1 MTLVICVSTY
11 NRNLSL
17 IRCLKSINNLY
28 VVSNIKIKIIVVDNS
43 AKRNSFKPVKKLKK
57 LFKYK
62 IIQLHEKRR
71 GIVYAR
77 NRFLKRVKK
86 INPKFIC
93 FFDDDCVV
101 DRFWL
106 KNVFKIIKSTNAE
119 IVTGPQIPLKKKSL
133 NNLNLI
139 NYSQFFEK
147 TYKEDTKRVNW
158 AASNNVL
165 LVYDIIKK
173 HKLIFDKALNKFGV
187 GEDQLFFS
195 RLNNYGYKIYWSK
208 NIKVFEAIHRHRQN
222 LSWLIR
228 RSFRLGVLG
237 HYIDMNIHGKLVG
250 FVVNYLKCIFYFTK
264 ASVNI
269 FLFFNNE
276 FQTQLLNY
284 FSRFYGRLVGPFV
297 LKKIDFFRK

>member
-43 AKRNSFKPVKKLKK
+43 TKRNSFKPVKKLKK

-71 GIVYAR
+71 GVVYAR

-119 IVTGPQIPLKKKSL
+119 IVTGPQLPLKKNYLNKS
-133 NNLNLI
+133 NII
-139 NYSQFFEK
+139 NYSRFFEK
-147 TYKEDTKRVNW
+147 KYKSNIQKVNW
-158 AASNNVL
+158 AASNNVFL
-165 LVYDIIKK
+165 EYDIIKK
-173 HKLIFDKALNKFGV
+173 HKLIFDKTLNKFGV

-195 RLNNYGYKIYWSK
+195 KLNNYGHKIYWSK
-208 NIKVFEAIHRHRQN
+208 AVKVFENIHEHRLN
-222 LSWLIR
+222 LRWLIR
-228 RSFRLGVLG
+228 RSYRLGVLG
-237 HYIDMNIHGKLVG
+237 HYIDANIHGRLMG
-250 FVVNYLKCIFYFTK
+250 FTINYLKCVYYFVK
-264 ASVNI
+264 ASSMI
-269 FLFFNNE
+269 FLFFSSK
-276 FQTQLLNY
+276 FQTQMLNY
-284 FSRFYGRLVGPFV
+284 FSRFYGRLIGPFV
-297 LKKIDFFRK
+297 LEKINFFRK

>member
-1 MTLVICVSTY
+1 M
-11 NRNLSL
+11 
-17 IRCLKSINNLY
+17 
-28 VVSNIKIKIIVVDNS
+28 
-43 AKRNSFKPVKKLKK
+43 
-57 LFKYK
+57 
-62 IIQLHEKRR
+62 
-71 GIVYAR
+71 
-77 NRFLKRVKK
+77 
-86 INPKFIC
+86 
-93 FFDDDCVV
+93 
-101 DRFWL
+101 
-106 KNVFKIIKSTNAE
+106 
-119 IVTGPQIPLKKKSL
+119 KKKSS

-147 TYKEDTKRVNW
+147 TYKEDIKRVNW

-237 HYIDMNIHGKLVG
+237 HYIDINIHGKLVG

-276 FQTQLLNY
+276 FRAQILNY
-284 FSRFYGRLVGPFV
+284 FSRFYGRLIGPLI